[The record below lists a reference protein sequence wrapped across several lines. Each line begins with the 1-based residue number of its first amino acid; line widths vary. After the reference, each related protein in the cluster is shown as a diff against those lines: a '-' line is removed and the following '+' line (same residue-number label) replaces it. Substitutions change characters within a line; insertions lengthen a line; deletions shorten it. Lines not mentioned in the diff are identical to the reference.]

1 MLNNFQIYHNNAWVN
16 VNPIFNDF
24 KIKRVRDSLQI
35 FQVRTIA
42 DATLNFYCADF
53 DILKDY
59 AGLNLDLKFDEEIC
73 GNVYN
78 FEAILNVNNEIDY
91 YLKKVTA
98 SVILKDA
105 YYGLIEKPTG
115 SLEFAQDR
123 NLQTVASTDLPFF
136 NTDFLLSIKRTWRV
150 STTISRLVSFIN
162 DNYLYEFA
170 AFNTSQVPEI
180 LLDIDRFV
188 FARENVV
195 TEINGDSISRQ
206 EINSRE
212 VNISLQTLF
221 DILRERFFI
230 GWFVRRNDGSNP
242 FLPINL
248 YEFFVDLRR
257 LNDKSAF
264 YINETISENNF
275 EKRIAIENDNENSLI
290 NFKTFDFFSETDLN
304 INRKY
309 FATPSLT
316 FDVAK
321 ANIKEINTQAE
332 TYIPEIKKDGGKNLF
347 FDVTFDDNFEL
358 TNLSKEFEN
367 IDGYAPFDYQEG
379 DADSL
384 ILNTTTTGQKRI
396 FYKFPTNFM
405 SQGSLRVRVF
415 MSQSV
420 ANMFIVFGNRANVAQ
435 QTKFAISTGNN
446 TFNFSG
452 ALGDLWLEKTGTFT
466 NTTFIF
472 SEIYY
477 ISTPFTRFKVF
488 NFNLSISPY
497 RIIKEFGAE
506 MPRETGQYQVST
518 IDETMT
524 FEKKNNKVQEI
535 IYNFNENIENIDFDG
550 LIQTSLG
557 VFQIDELERNY
568 SNDYYSHCKL
578 KLTNA

>member
-1 MLNNFQIYHNNAWVN
+1 
-16 VNPIFNDF
+16 
-24 KIKRVRDSLQI
+24 
-35 FQVRTIA
+35 
-42 DATLNFYCADF
+42 
-53 DILKDY
+53 
-59 AGLNLDLKFDEEIC
+59 
-73 GNVYN
+73 
-78 FEAILNVNNEIDY
+78 
-91 YLKKVTA
+91 
-98 SVILKDA
+98 
-105 YYGLIEKPTG
+105 
-115 SLEFAQDR
+115 
-123 NLQTVASTDLPFF
+123 
-136 NTDFLLSIKRTWRV
+136 
-150 STTISRLVSFIN
+150 
-162 DNYLYEFA
+162 
-170 AFNTSQVPEI
+170 
-180 LLDIDRFV
+180 
-188 FARENVV
+188 
-195 TEINGDSISRQ
+195 
-206 EINSRE
+206 
-212 VNISLQTLF
+212 
-221 DILRERFFI
+221 
-230 GWFVRRNDGSNP
+230 
-242 FLPINL
+242 
-248 YEFFVDLRR
+248 
-257 LNDKSAF
+257 
-264 YINETISENNF
+264 
-275 EKRIAIENDNENSLI
+275 
-290 NFKTFDFFSETDLN
+290 
-304 INRKY
+304 
-309 FATPSLT
+309 
-316 FDVAK
+316 
-321 ANIKEINTQAE
+321 
-332 TYIPEIKKDGGKNLF
+332 
-347 FDVTFDDNFEL
+347 
-358 TNLSKEFEN
+358 
-367 IDGYAPFDYQEG
+367 
-379 DADSL
+379 
-384 ILNTTTTGQKRI
+384 
-396 FYKFPTNFM
+396 M